1 MVSTYEYTRVY
12 EPPALALPHIR
23 NGEISIC
30 FVWNDPRIKSSP
42 IFPWDVVTVE

>member
-1 MVSTYEYTRVY
+1 MVSTYGYTRVN

-30 FVWNDPRIKSSP
+30 FVWNDPRIEPSP